1 MASETPLLD
10 KAQFLYEIGIEKE
23 GVENFTSV
31 EPITDE
37 KEIQQIKKEVVE
49 LKKLWDSYTKTYRDF
64 LREFNAEKNPKVFE
78 EMFSS
83 ELQKFIKT
91 FFVLKFQIEAKLHEL
106 KYKKRVVLDIE

>member
-37 KEIQQIKKEVVE
+37 KEIQQIKKNENTIYP
-49 LKKLWDSYTKTYRDF
+49 KK
-64 LREFNAEKNPKVFE
+64 
-78 EMFSS
+78 
-83 ELQKFIKT
+83 
-91 FFVLKFQIEAKLHEL
+91 
-106 KYKKRVVLDIE
+106 